1 MYAVQ
6 LNLYIRM
13 RNDMTGTAEPWVSVD
28 AIASHLGVAR
38 DSVYR
43 WIERRNLPAHRIGRI
58 WKFKVS
64 EVDDWV
70 RAGDANEIKEDET
83 KR

>member
-1 MYAVQ
+1 M
-6 LNLYIRM
+6 RM
-13 RNDMTGTAEPWVSVD
+13 RNDVNGTAEPWVSVD
-28 AIASHLGVAR
+28 SIASHLGVAR

-43 WIERRNLPAHRIGRI
+43 WIERRNLPAHRIGRL

-70 RAGDANEIKEDET
+70 RAGDANETKENET

>member
-1 MYAVQ
+1 M
-6 LNLYIRM
+6 LGSSIFSMRM
-13 RNDMTGTAEPWVSVD
+13 RNDVKGTAEPWVSVD

-43 WIERRNLPAHRIGRI
+43 WIERRNLPAHRIGRL

-64 EVDDWV
+64 EIDAWV
-70 RAGDANEIKEDET
+70 RGGDANETDGKER

>member
-1 MYAVQ
+1 MLASST
-6 LNLYIRM
+6 LPMRM
-13 RNDMTGTAEPWVSVD
+13 RKEVKRTAEPWVSVD

-43 WIERRNLPAHRIGRI
+43 WIERRHLPAHRIGRL

-70 RAGDANEIKEDET
+70 RAGDANETKQDET

>member
-1 MYAVQ
+1 M
-6 LNLYIRM
+6 
-13 RNDMTGTAEPWVSVD
+13 AEPWSSVD
-28 AIASHLGVAR
+28 DVARHLGVAK

-43 WIERRNLPAHRIGRI
+43 WIDRRNLPAHRIGRI
-58 WKFKVS
+58 WKFKLS

-70 RAGDANEIKEDET
+70 RSDAADDVTTSSKA